1 MKNYIVI
8 LLLLVL
14 GNICFSQKKTDE
26 DISNVLN
33 NIFKNGELISQNY
46 LDFKGLK
53 IFIDQPL
60 IFDKLYGQPCIW
72 NNSKVGFDDLI
83 DEKEYNFL
91 SMKISMFNGEQINNN
106 LLNKNIKLI
115 KSENKKNVLWIT
127 KPLIFNDKAIIY
139 LKRKNEESIVVLKK
153 NNKKKWIMICQKY
166 LYLSLDN

>member
-1 MKNYIVI
+1 
-8 LLLLVL
+8 
-14 GNICFSQKKTDE
+14 
-26 DISNVLN
+26 
-33 NIFKNGELISQNY
+33 
-46 LDFKGLK
+46 
-53 IFIDQPL
+53 
-60 IFDKLYGQPCIW
+60 
-72 NNSKVGFDDLI
+72 
-83 DEKEYNFL
+83 
-91 SMKISMFNGEQINNN
+91 MKISMFNGEQINNN